1 MKKISALLLVITLFA
16 AVACKDTKST
26 ETKKGETDK
35 VVDPLAEHDLKV
47 YKRAFERGDGYTA
60 IAALN
65 SFLMRDSSKVEYKDT
80 LLQLYLET
88 QQVLASFKTS
98 GELLK
103 IRPNDTLLLQVN
115 VSMAYQLGAVDL
127 AFDNLKKL
135 LEFEP
140 DNLQLKF
147 QYGQSLLQRNQVDEG
162 LKTLQSI
169 IDNPN
174 SNKVKVPYT
183 VFENGRQVQK
193 ELKIKVACL
202 MLMGQLYAQTN
213 DFDTAEQYFRKTLK
227 VDPNFKE
234 AAQAILDLKQL
245 KSEARQ

>member
-16 AVACKDTKST
+16 AVACKDKKTT
-26 ETKKGETDK
+26 ETKDGKTEK

-47 YKRAFERGDGYTA
+47 YRRALERGDAYTA
-60 IAALN
+60 IASLS
-65 SFLMRDSSKVEYKDT
+65 SFLVRDSSQIEYKDT
-80 LLQLYLET
+80 LLQMYLQTEQAVAT
-88 QQVLASFKTS
+88 YKLSS
-98 GELLK
+98 ELLK
-103 IRPNDTLLLQVN
+103 VRPNDTLLLQMN
-115 VSMAYQLGAVDL
+115 VSMAYQIGAADL

-135 LEFEP
+135 LDIEP
-140 DNLQLKF
+140 TNLVLKF

-169 IDNPN
+169 IDDPN
-174 SNKVKVPYT
+174 SSKVKVPYT
-183 VFENGRQVQK
+183 VFENGRQVPK

-213 DFDTAEQYFRKTLK
+213 DFNTAETYFRKVLQ
-227 VDPNFKE
+227 VEPGFKE

-245 KSEARQ
+245 RNGAK